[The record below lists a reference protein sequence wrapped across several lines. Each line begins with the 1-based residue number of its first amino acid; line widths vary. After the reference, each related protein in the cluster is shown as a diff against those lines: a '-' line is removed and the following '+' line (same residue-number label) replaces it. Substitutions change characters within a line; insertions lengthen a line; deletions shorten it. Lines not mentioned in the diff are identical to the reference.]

1 MVLAPKVGPYI
12 KANPNFFTGKL
23 DRDFI
28 GKINRDKTPTC
39 LTLSGWLLA
48 LDRYPVFPN
57 STSILSVPADMRNPL
72 VSMSICPLFV

>member
-28 GKINRDKTPTC
+28 GKINRDKT
-39 LTLSGWLLA
+39 
-48 LDRYPVFPN
+48 
-57 STSILSVPADMRNPL
+57 DMRAVPEGVTVAEANGRRFISRD
-72 VSMSICPLFV
+72 VEICIYLASAYGFGKPHV